1 MTGVEGYVESTGSGL
16 VAGVCAAL
24 YAKEGKKYSFPSET
38 VLGAM
43 ARYVAEGSATSFQP
57 MNANF
62 GILPPLATKVK
73 GGKRARNDA
82 FVARSLEKIKEVRE
96 EVFG

>member
-1 MTGVEGYVESTGSGL
+1 MESTGSGL

-24 YAKEGKKYSFPSET
+24 YAKEGKRYTFPAET

-43 ARYVAEGSATSFQP
+43 ARYVSEGSATSFQP

-62 GILPPLATKVK
+62 GILPPLAAKVK